1 MNDLVY
7 SSASESRTR
16 DKITRRYTLDDQL
29 RTRGHAECS
38 ILRDANT
45 ADFSISIDGATA
57 MQWQCVNLINDSEQY
72 QFLIFFRGQYEGNIE
87 LTINK
92 SKPGEVCLI
101 PNSKRF
107 SEIRKVGRRLDSSCF
122 RAVSNGAELSFSVAG
137 DYSIARMAECFLS
150 LLSLGLFRPKNH
162 DFLTGVDLRDLTPSE
177 SESLILINVTIRM
190 LFTAFDFSSTS

>member
-45 ADFSISIDGATA
+45 ADFSILIDGATA

-72 QFLIFFRGQYEGNIE
+72 QCLICFRGQYEGKIE

-101 PNSKRF
+101 PQLETILGNSKSRPKIGFIMLQSRF
-107 SEIRKVGRRLDSSCF
+107 QRGGTELFSRRRLLY
-122 RAVSNGAELSFSVAG
+122 R
-137 DYSIARMAECFLS
+137 
-150 LLSLGLFRPKNH
+150 
-162 DFLTGVDLRDLTPSE
+162 
-177 SESLILINVTIRM
+177 
-190 LFTAFDFSSTS
+190 